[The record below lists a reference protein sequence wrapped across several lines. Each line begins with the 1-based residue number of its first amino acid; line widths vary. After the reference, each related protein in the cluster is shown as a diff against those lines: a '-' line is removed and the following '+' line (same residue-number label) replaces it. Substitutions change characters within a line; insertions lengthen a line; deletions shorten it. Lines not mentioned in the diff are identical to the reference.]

1 MAKRPTAPSQQ
12 KHSGSKHPGPK
23 HSAKKHPPVKPAPGK
38 PAPGKP
44 SPGGPQ
50 AGDPV
55 FAQPAPSPDPTS
67 FRDPVTDQNLFGPA
81 RVEPFPTPRGGT
93 PEPVLQLADVLGSQ
107 GAALVAAIQQSGQIV
122 FQTVGDTG
130 STKGPST
137 QSMVADKMVADFTE
151 ANPADVPSFFYH
163 LGDVVYNFGEAAYY
177 YDQFYEPYRNYPA
190 PIIAIPGN
198 HEGVTYPKETV
209 PTLDAYLRNF
219 CAAQPVHSDDAG
231 NLSRTAMIQPGVYF
245 TLEAPFV
252 RLIGLYSNALED
264 PGVISTEG
272 GTRAGLNNDQL
283 MFLQT
288 ALARCKSEKDAGAVI
303 VSVHHPPFTGGVNHG
318 GSPRMLQDM
327 DDAATKAGLWPHVV
341 LSAHSHNY
349 QRYTRKVAGL
359 TIPYIVAGM
368 GGHGVTK
375 MRTTSGGGAIR
386 TPMVADPGLTLVS
399 YDDTHYGYLR
409 VVVTAT
415 TLRVEFHP
423 AEDGSTIKTP
433 DDAFTLNLKT
443 RTIA

>member
-1 MAKRPTAPSQQ
+1 MAKHPA
-12 KHSGSKHPGPK
+12 SKHPGAK
-23 HSAKKHPPVKPAPGK
+23 HSAKKHPPAKPSPGK

-44 SPGGPQ
+44 SPGKPSPGGPQ
-50 AGDPV
+50 AAGAPV
-55 FAQPAPSPDPTS
+55 FAQPTPTPDPTS

-81 RVEPFPTPRGGT
+81 RVEPFPKPRSGA

-107 GAALVAAIQQSGQIV
+107 GAAHVAAIQQSGQIV
-122 FQTVGDTG
+122 FHTVGDTG
-130 STKGPST
+130 STKGPAT
-137 QSMVADKMVADFTE
+137 QSLVADKMVADFTE
-151 ANPADVPSFFYH
+151 ANAADVPSFFYH

-198 HEGVTYPKETV
+198 HDGVTYPKETA

-219 CAAQPVHSDDAG
+219 CSAEPVHSADAG

-272 GTRAGLNNDQL
+272 GARVGLNDDQL
-283 MFLQT
+283 TFLQT
-288 ALARCKSEKDAGAVI
+288 ALARCKSEKYAGAVI
-303 VSVHHPPFTGGVNHG
+303 VAVHHPPFTGGVNHG

-327 DDAATKAGLWPHVV
+327 DNASTKAGLWPHVV
-341 LSAHSHNY
+341 LSAHAHNY

-359 TIPYIVAGM
+359 TIPYLVAGM

-375 MRTTSGGGAIR
+375 MRTDSSGSAIR
-386 TPMVADPGLTLVS
+386 TPMVADPGLNLVS

-423 AEDGSTIKTP
+423 GEDGGTTKTP
-433 DDAFTLNLKT
+433 DDAFMLDLKT
-443 RTIA
+443 RAIT